1 MTVSKYQR
9 GTISDGGTV
18 TVSKYHCETVHDG
31 GTVSDGG
38 GGTTKMFQNLIDQFG
53 CKRSVKMWATILY
66 KSFHDSCI

>member
-38 GGTTKMFQNLIDQFG
+38 GGTTKMFQNLIDQF
-53 CKRSVKMWATILY
+53 
-66 KSFHDSCI
+66 